1 MFGQVDPGAIGNLLA
16 SGGPWALLV
25 VSVMTGWLVPK
36 YVLDRT
42 DKRVAQLEEDNKELR
57 ALLYRTAHVAETT
70 VELASK
76 GVK

>member
-1 MFGQVDPGAIGNLLA
+1 MLAQVDPGTIGNLLA

-25 VSVMTGWLVPK
+25 VSIMTGWLVPK

-42 DKRVAQLEEDNKELR
+42 DKRVAELEEDVKELR
-57 ALLYRTAHVAETT
+57 GLVYRTAQVAETS

-76 GVK
+76 GIK